1 MTSCPYCER
10 PIEQAPP
17 VDCSAAPVHRAAAI
31 ELGRLGLALAEA
43 RDERDRLRA
52 ELDARR
58 SGR

>member
-1 MTSCPYCER
+1 
-10 PIEQAPP
+10 